1 MKLEMFW
8 VRADSLSR
16 TIRFYRDTLGWDE
29 AWREGDLAMAFRMPG
44 SDVQLMVDCDPD
56 EGLTPGP
63 FFRVESV
70 DAFYEENR
78 DRLNFVVQPKD
89 IPPGRYAA
97 FTDPTGNTLHIY
109 DVTRES

>member
-8 VRADSLSR
+8 VRASDPR
-16 TIRFYRDTLGWDE
+16 ETVRFYRDVLGWDE

-44 SDVQLMVDCDPD
+44 SDVQLLVDFAEESRC
-56 EGLTPGP
+56 TPGP
-63 FFRVESV
+63 YLRVDSV
-70 DAFYEENR
+70 DSFYQANR
-78 DRLNFVVQPKD
+78 DRLNFIVTPTD

-97 FTDPTGNTLHIY
+97 FADPTGNTLHIY